1 MWTVRCDDEWY
12 VLGVWIGRVYV
23 FVDVIGVDRW
33 VSGFR
38 RGASEL

>member
-1 MWTVRCDDEWY
+1 MWTVRREDGWY